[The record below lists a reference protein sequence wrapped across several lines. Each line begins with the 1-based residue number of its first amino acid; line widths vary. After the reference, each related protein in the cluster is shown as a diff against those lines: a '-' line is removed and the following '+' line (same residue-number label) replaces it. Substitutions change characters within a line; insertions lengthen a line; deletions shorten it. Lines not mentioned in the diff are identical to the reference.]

1 MSLFKSQF
9 YLHETISKTLLFSFF
24 FSIFSHYYIF
34 YLTFIL
40 SVYSRAAIWEQ
51 NFRPF
56 MDERA
61 RRKKVRDENDLMR
74 GAGKGRKKY
83 AKRDAP
89 RESAS
94 QAVFD
99 GVNTKKA
106 SKKINYDA
114 LQGAFGGDG
123 SFKLPTQ
130 VIIDPSLNVYSSDN
144 SRNIKPSIDGK
155 PSASTTYPFSPF
167 GSSSSSSSS
176 MRLSLQSHDK
186 KVPLLPQTGPASV
199 GSSSG
204 PGAAGTRKTFLMSE
218 SRSSSSLTS
227 DTKTEKVAVDKKEDI
242 PLRTGVISAKEVLVP
257 EDTGAMD
264 DEDML
269 MYDEGDN
276 NDDDYDDD
284 EEY

>member
-1 MSLFKSQF
+1 
-9 YLHETISKTLLFSFF
+9 
-24 FSIFSHYYIF
+24 
-34 YLTFIL
+34 
-40 SVYSRAAIWEQ
+40 
-51 NFRPF
+51 

-83 AKRDAP
+83 AKRDTP

-130 VIIDPSLNVYSSDN
+130 VVIDPSLNVYSSDN
-144 SRNIKPSIDGK
+144 SRNIKPSVDGK
-155 PSASTTYPFSPF
+155 TSASTTYPFSPF
-167 GSSSSSSSS
+167 GSSSSSSSSS

-186 KVPLLPQTGPASV
+186 KVPLLPQVGAASV
-199 GSSSG
+199 GSNSG
-204 PGAAGTRKTFLMSE
+204 LGAGGTRKTFLMSE
-218 SRSSSSLTS
+218 SSSTSSSTS
-227 DTKTEKVAVDKKEDI
+227 NAKTEKVAVDKKEEI
-242 PLRTGVISAKEVLVP
+242 PLRTGVVSAKEVLLT

>member
-1 MSLFKSQF
+1 
-9 YLHETISKTLLFSFF
+9 
-24 FSIFSHYYIF
+24 
-34 YLTFIL
+34 
-40 SVYSRAAIWEQ
+40 
-51 NFRPF
+51 

-61 RRKKVRDENDLMR
+61 RRKRVRDENDLMR
-74 GAGKGRKKY
+74 GSGKGRKKY
-83 AKRDAP
+83 AKRDTP

-114 LQGAFGGDG
+114 LQGVFGGDG

-130 VIIDPSLNVYSSDN
+130 VVIDPSLNVYNSDH
-144 SRNIKPSIDGK
+144 SRNIKPIIDGK
-155 PSASTTYPFSPF
+155 TSASTTYPFSPF
-167 GSSSSSSSS
+167 GSTSSS

-186 KVPLLPQTGPASV
+186 KVPLLSQTGIGLG
-199 GSSSG
+199 GSNAG
-204 PGAAGTRKTFLMSE
+204 PGGTRKTFLMSE
-218 SRSSSSLTS
+218 STSSSSS
-227 DTKTEKVAVDKKEDI
+227 SAGAKTEKVIVDKKEDI
-242 PLRTGVISAKEVLVP
+242 PLRSGVNSSKEIIVP
-257 EDTGAMD
+257 EDVVAVD